1 MKVGILGSGFGLYGY
16 MPAFFGLGMEVS
28 TLQRYKQKLDSRPE
42 LSGLLGKVKFFSTE
56 EEIVSSCEIIT
67 IARNPSSQAKFIEGL
82 DSTFAH
88 LFLEKPLASSVKE
101 QERCLEKLISL
112 KQNFSVA
119 YLFKYCDWWQKT
131 VGSLNSSNASS
142 VVILWAV
149 PESVDNWKGL
159 ESEGGGIGSYY
170 AVHFIPLIH
179 DLGFDFEIQDFSDE
193 SNLSILARNSV
204 GSTLKI
210 RVFRDENQKFMI
222 YEDLGFSENII
233 YEAQTPFGEVGR
245 KGISDTRVPVL
256 MSYILDKLENS
267 SFLAECSSETEILH
281 FRRQLLI

>member
-1 MKVGILGSGFGLYGY
+1 MS
-16 MPAFFGLGMEVS
+16 
-28 TLQRYKQKLDSRPE
+28 
-42 LSGLLGKVKFFSTE
+42 LSL
-56 EEIVSSCEIIT
+56 
-67 IARNPSSQAKFIEGL
+67 
-82 DSTFAH
+82 
-88 LFLEKPLASSVKE
+88 
-101 QERCLEKLISL
+101 
-112 KQNFSVA
+112 
-119 YLFKYCDWWQKT
+119 
-131 VGSLNSSNASS
+131 
-142 VVILWAV
+142 
-149 PESVDNWKGL
+149 
-159 ESEGGGIGSYY
+159 
-170 AVHFIPLIH
+170 
-179 DLGFDFEIQDFSDE
+179 FEIQDFSDE

-204 GSTLKI
+204 GSTIKI